1 MPQYNNEDLCRM
13 QALPLEEKIAIAQ
26 KAIQEFVDH
35 FGVDGV
41 YISFSGGKD
50 STVLI
55 HLCRQLYPDL
65 VGLYSDT
72 GLEFPEIREF
82 VQTFDNITIVTPK
95 MHHREMLK
103 KCGYPVVS
111 KEQAEWIY
119 RIRGGKSSG
128 AIQKAFYGIN
138 LDGTPT
144 RFKLSE
150 QWKYL
155 LNAPFNIGSGCCKE
169 MKLKPI
175 AEYVKQTG
183 RVPILGTTATESAL
197 RAQKFKENGFCVYEG
212 RKAQCT
218 PMSIWTDA
226 DVWDYIHRFQ
236 LPYCKIYDMGYDRTG
251 CVFCGFGAHLDKEP
265 NRFQRLQRTHP
276 ELWRYCMKSFDD
288 GGLGMREVLEFMG
301 IPYEN
306 FLLEDD
312 ENV

>member
-1 MPQYNNEDLCRM
+1 MAKVDKQELYRL
-13 QALPLEEKIAIAQ
+13 QALPLDEKIAIAQ
-26 KAIQEFVDH
+26 KAIREFVEH
-35 FGVDGV
+35 FGVDGI

-72 GLEFPEIREF
+72 GLEFPEIRDF

-119 RIRGGKSSG
+119 RIRSGTSSG
-128 AIQKAFYGIN
+128 AIQKAFYGLN

-175 AEYVKQTG
+175 AEYVKKTG
-183 RVPILGTTATESAL
+183 RVPIMGTTASESAL
-197 RAQKFKENGFCVYEG
+197 RAQKFMQYGFYNLEG
-212 RKAQCT
+212 KKAQCT
-218 PMSIWTDA
+218 PMSIWTDD
-226 DVWDYIHRFQ
+226 DVWEYIRRFN

-251 CVFCGFGAHLDKEP
+251 CVFCMFGAHLDKEP
-265 NRFQRLQRTHP
+265 NRFQKLQRTHP
-276 ELWRYCMKSFDD
+276 DLWRYCMKPYDD
-288 GGLGMREVLEFMG
+288 GGLGLREVLEFIG

-306 FLLEDD
+306 YLLE
-312 ENV
+312 EE

>member
-1 MPQYNNEDLCRM
+1 MAKVEKQELYRL
-13 QALPLEEKIAIAQ
+13 QALPLDEKIAIAQ
-26 KAIQEFVDH
+26 KAIREFVEH
-35 FGVDGV
+35 FGVDGI

-72 GLEFPEIREF
+72 GLEFPEIRDF

-119 RIRGGKSSG
+119 RIRSGTSSG
-128 AIQKAFYGIN
+128 AIQKAFYGMN

-175 AEYVKQTG
+175 AEYVKKTG
-183 RVPILGTTATESAL
+183 RVPIIGTTASESAL
-197 RAQKFKENGFCVYEG
+197 RAQKFLQYGFYNLEG
-212 RKAQCT
+212 KKAQCT
-218 PMSIWTDA
+218 PMSIWTDG
-226 DVWDYIHRFQ
+226 DVWEYIHRFN

-251 CVFCGFGAHLDKEP
+251 CVFCMFGAHLDKEP
-265 NRFQRLQRTHP
+265 NRFQKLQRTHP
-276 ELWRYCMKSFDD
+276 DLWRYCMKPYDE
-288 GGLGMREVLEFMG
+288 GGLGLREVLEFMG

-306 FLLEDD
+306 YLLE
-312 ENV
+312 E

>member
-1 MPQYNNEDLCRM
+1 MAKVEKEELCRL
-13 QALPLEEKIAIAQ
+13 QALPLDEKIAIAQ
-26 KAIQEFVDH
+26 QAIREFVDH

-55 HLCRQLYPDL
+55 HLCRQLYPNL

-72 GLEFPEIREF
+72 GLEFPEIRDF
-82 VQTFDNITIVTPK
+82 VQTFNNITIVTPK

-119 RIRGGKSSG
+119 RIRSGTSSG
-128 AIQKAFYGIN
+128 AIQKAFYGMN

-175 AEYVKQTG
+175 AEYVKKTG
-183 RVPILGTTATESAL
+183 RVPIIGTTASESAL
-197 RAQKFKENGFCVYEG
+197 RAQKFMQYGFYMVLCHLTQKG
-212 RKAQCT
+212 CGS
-218 PMSIWTDA
+218 M
-226 DVWDYIHRFQ
+226 Q
-236 LPYCKIYDMGYDRTG
+236 LHSHQG
-251 CVFCGFGAHLDKEP
+251 
-265 NRFQRLQRTHP
+265 
-276 ELWRYCMKSFDD
+276 
-288 GGLGMREVLEFMG
+288 
-301 IPYEN
+301 
-306 FLLEDD
+306 
-312 ENV
+312 

>member
-1 MPQYNNEDLCRM
+1 MAKVDKQELCRL
-13 QALPLEEKIAIAQ
+13 QALPLDKKIAIAQ
-26 KAIQEFVDH
+26 KAIHEFVEH
-35 FGVDGV
+35 FGVDGIN
-41 YISFSGGKD
+41 ISFSGGKD

-55 HLCRQLYPDL
+55 HLCRQLYPNL

-72 GLEFPEIREF
+72 GLEFPEIRDF

-119 RIRGGKSSG
+119 RIRSGTSSG
-128 AIQKAFYGIN
+128 AIQKAFYGLN

-175 AEYVKQTG
+175 AEYVKKTG
-183 RVPILGTTATESAL
+183 RVPIMGTTASESAL
-197 RAQKFKENGFCVYEG
+197 RAQKFMQNGYYTLEG
-212 RKAQCT
+212 KKAQCT
-218 PMSIWTDA
+218 PMSIWTDD
-226 DVWDYIHRFQ
+226 DVWAYINRFN

-276 ELWRYCMKSFDD
+276 ELWRYCMKPYDD
-288 GGLGMREVLEFMG
+288 GGLGLREVLEFMG

-306 FLLEDD
+306 YLLE
-312 ENV
+312 E

>member
-1 MPQYNNEDLCRM
+1 MAKVEKEELCRL
-13 QALPLEEKIAIAQ
+13 QALPLDEKIAIAQ
-26 KAIQEFVDH
+26 QAIREFVDH

-55 HLCRQLYPDL
+55 HLCRQLYPNL

-72 GLEFPEIREF
+72 GLEFPEIRDF
-82 VQTFDNITIVTPK
+82 VQTFNNITIVTPK

-119 RIRGGKSSG
+119 RIRSGTSSG
-128 AIQKAFYGIN
+128 AIQKAFYGMN

-175 AEYVKQTG
+175 AEYVKKTG
-183 RVPILGTTATESAL
+183 RVPIIGTTASESAL
-197 RAQKFKENGFCVYEG
+197 RAQKFLQYGFYNLEG
-212 RKAQCT
+212 KKAQCT
-218 PMSIWTDA
+218 PMSIWTDG
-226 DVWDYIHRFQ
+226 DVWEYIHRFN
-236 LPYCKIYDMGYDRTG
+236 LPYCKIYNMGYDRTG
-251 CVFCGFGAHLDKEP
+251 CVFCMFGAHLDKEP
-265 NRFQRLQRTHP
+265 NRFQKLQRTHP
-276 ELWRYCMKSFDD
+276 DLWRYCMKPYDD
-288 GGLGMREVLEFMG
+288 GGLGLREVLEFMG

-306 FLLEDD
+306 YLLE
-312 ENV
+312 EE

>member
-1 MPQYNNEDLCRM
+1 MAKVDKQELYRL
-13 QALPLEEKIAIAQ
+13 QALPLDEKIAIAQ
-26 KAIQEFVDH
+26 KAIREFVEH
-35 FGVDGV
+35 FGVDGI

-72 GLEFPEIREF
+72 GLEFPEIRDF

-119 RIRGGKSSG
+119 RIRSGTSSG
-128 AIQKAFYGIN
+128 AIQKAFYGMN

-175 AEYVKQTG
+175 AEYVKKTG
-183 RVPILGTTATESAL
+183 RVPIMGTTASESAL
-197 RAQKFKENGFCVYEG
+197 RAQKFLQYGFYNLEG
-212 RKAQCT
+212 KKAQCT
-218 PMSIWTDA
+218 PMSIWTDD
-226 DVWDYIHRFQ
+226 DVWEYIHRFN

-251 CVFCGFGAHLDKEP
+251 CVFCMFGAHLDKEP
-265 NRFQRLQRTHP
+265 NRFQKLQRTHP
-276 ELWRYCMKSFDD
+276 DLWRYCMKPYDD
-288 GGLGMREVLEFMG
+288 GGLGLREVLEFMG

-306 FLLEDD
+306 YLLE
-312 ENV
+312 EE

>member
-1 MPQYNNEDLCRM
+1 MAKVEKQELYRL
-13 QALPLEEKIAIAQ
+13 QALPLDEKIDIAQ
-26 KAIQEFVDH
+26 KAIREFVEH
-35 FGVDGV
+35 FGVDGI

-72 GLEFPEIREF
+72 GLEFPEIRDF

-119 RIRGGKSSG
+119 RIRSGTSSG
-128 AIQKAFYGIN
+128 AIQKAFYGLN

-175 AEYVKQTG
+175 AEYVKKTG
-183 RVPILGTTATESAL
+183 RVPIMGTTASESAL
-197 RAQKFKENGFCVYEG
+197 RAQKFLQYGFYNLEG
-212 RKAQCT
+212 KKAQCT
-218 PMSIWTDA
+218 PMSIWTDD
-226 DVWDYIHRFQ
+226 DVWEYIHRFN

-251 CVFCGFGAHLDKEP
+251 CVFCMFGAHLDKEP
-265 NRFQRLQRTHP
+265 NRFQKLQRTHP
-276 ELWRYCMKSFDD
+276 ELWRYCMKPYDD
-288 GGLGMREVLEFMG
+288 GGLGLREVLEFMG

-306 FLLEDD
+306 YLLE
-312 ENV
+312 EE

>member
-1 MPQYNNEDLCRM
+1 MAKVEKQELYRL
-13 QALPLEEKIAIAQ
+13 QALPLDEKIAIAQ
-26 KAIQEFVDH
+26 KAIREFVEH
-35 FGVDGV
+35 FGVDGI

-50 STVLI
+50 STVLL

-72 GLEFPEIREF
+72 GLEFPEIRDF

-119 RIRGGKSSG
+119 RIRSGTSSG
-128 AIQKAFYGIN
+128 AIQKAFYGLN

-175 AEYVKQTG
+175 AEYVKKTG
-183 RVPILGTTATESAL
+183 RVPIMGTTASESAL
-197 RAQKFKENGFCVYEG
+197 RAQKFLQYGFYNLEG
-212 RKAQCT
+212 KKAQCT
-218 PMSIWTDA
+218 PMSIWTDE
-226 DVWDYIHRFQ
+226 DVWEYIHRFN

-251 CVFCGFGAHLDKEP
+251 CVFCMFGAHLDKEP
-265 NRFQRLQRTHP
+265 NRFQKLQRTHP
-276 ELWRYCMKSFDD
+276 DLWRYCMKPYDD
-288 GGLGMREVLEFMG
+288 GGLGLREVLEFMG

-306 FLLEDD
+306 YLLE
-312 ENV
+312 EE

>member
-1 MPQYNNEDLCRM
+1 MAKVEKQELYRL
-13 QALPLEEKIAIAQ
+13 QALPLDEKIDIAQ
-26 KAIQEFVDH
+26 KAIREFVEH
-35 FGVDGV
+35 FGVDGI

-72 GLEFPEIREF
+72 GLEFPEIRDF

-119 RIRGGKSSG
+119 RIRSGTSSG
-128 AIQKAFYGIN
+128 AIQKAFYGLN

-175 AEYVKQTG
+175 AEYVKKTG
-183 RVPILGTTATESAL
+183 RVPIMGTTASESAL
-197 RAQKFKENGFCVYEG
+197 RAQKFLQYGFYNLEG
-212 RKAQCT
+212 KKAQCT
-218 PMSIWTDA
+218 PMSIWTDD
-226 DVWDYIHRFQ
+226 DVWEYIHRFN

-251 CVFCGFGAHLDKEP
+251 CVFCMFGAHLDKEP
-265 NRFQRLQRTHP
+265 NRFQKLQRTHP
-276 ELWRYCMKSFDD
+276 DLWRYCMKPYDD
-288 GGLGMREVLEFMG
+288 GGLGLREVLEFMG

-306 FLLEDD
+306 YLLE
-312 ENV
+312 EE

>member
-1 MPQYNNEDLCRM
+1 MAKVDKEELRQL
-13 QALPLEEKIAIAQ
+13 QALPLDEKIAIAQ
-26 KAIQEFVDH
+26 KAIREFVEH
-35 FGVDGV
+35 FGVDGI

-72 GLEFPEIREF
+72 GLEFPEIRDF
-82 VQTFDNITIVTPK
+82 VKTFENITIVTPK

-119 RIRGGKSSG
+119 RIRGGTSSA
-128 AIQKAFYGIN
+128 AIQKAFYGYN
-138 LDGTPT
+138 SDGSPT

-169 MKLKPI
+169 MKMKPI
-175 AEYVKQTG
+175 AEYVRQTK
-183 RVPILGTTATESAL
+183 RVPIIGTTASESAL
-197 RAQKFKENGFCVYEG
+197 RAQKFMQYGFCVLDG
-212 RKAQCT
+212 KKAQCT
-218 PMSIWTDA
+218 PMSIWTDD
-226 DVWDYIHRFQ
+226 DVWEYIHRFN

-251 CVFCGFGAHLDKEP
+251 CVFCMFGAHLDPEP
-265 NRFQRLQRTHP
+265 NRFQKLQRTHP
-276 ELWRYCMKSFDD
+276 DLWRYCMKPYED
-288 GGLGMREVLEFMG
+288 GGLGLREVLEFMG

-306 FLLEDD
+306 YLLED
-312 ENV
+312 E

>member
-1 MPQYNNEDLCRM
+1 MAKVEKEELCRL
-13 QALPLEEKIAIAQ
+13 QALPLDEKIAIAQ
-26 KAIQEFVDH
+26 QAIREFVDH

-55 HLCRQLYPDL
+55 HLCRQLYPNL
-65 VGLYSDT
+65 VGLFSDT
-72 GLEFPEIREF
+72 GLEFPEIRDL
-82 VQTFDNITIVTPK
+82 VQTFNNITIVTPK

-119 RIRGGKSSG
+119 RIRSGTSSG
-128 AIQKAFYGIN
+128 AIQKAFYGMN

-175 AEYVKQTG
+175 AEYVKKTG
-183 RVPILGTTATESAL
+183 RVPIIGTTASESAL
-197 RAQKFKENGFCVYEG
+197 RAQKFLQYGFYNLEG
-212 RKAQCT
+212 KKAQCT
-218 PMSIWTDA
+218 PMSIWTDG
-226 DVWDYIHRFQ
+226 DVWEYIHRFN

-251 CVFCGFGAHLDKEP
+251 CVFCMFGAHLDKEP
-265 NRFQRLQRTHP
+265 NRFQKLQRTHP
-276 ELWRYCMKSFDD
+276 DLWRYCMKPYDE
-288 GGLGMREVLEFMG
+288 GGLGLREVLEFMG

-306 FLLEDD
+306 YLLE
-312 ENV
+312 E

>member
-1 MPQYNNEDLCRM
+1 MAKVEKQELYRL
-13 QALPLEEKIAIAQ
+13 QALPLDEKIAIAQ
-26 KAIQEFVDH
+26 KAIREFVEH
-35 FGVDGV
+35 FGVDGI

-72 GLEFPEIREF
+72 GLEFPEIRDF

-119 RIRGGKSSG
+119 RIRSGTSSG
-128 AIQKAFYGIN
+128 AIQKAFYGLN

-175 AEYVKQTG
+175 AEYVKKTG
-183 RVPILGTTATESAL
+183 RVPIMGTTASESAL
-197 RAQKFKENGFCVYEG
+197 RAQKFLQYGFYNLEG
-212 RKAQCT
+212 KKAQCT
-218 PMSIWTDA
+218 PMSIWTDE
-226 DVWDYIHRFQ
+226 DVWEYIHRFN
-236 LPYCKIYDMGYDRTG
+236 LPYCKIYDIGSDRTG
-251 CVFCGFGAHLDKEP
+251 CVFCMFGAHLDKEP
-265 NRFQRLQRTHP
+265 NRFQKLQRTHP
-276 ELWRYCMKSFDD
+276 DLWRYCMKPYDD
-288 GGLGMREVLEFMG
+288 GGLGLREVLEFMG

-306 FLLEDD
+306 YLLE
-312 ENV
+312 EE

>member
-1 MPQYNNEDLCRM
+1 MAKVDKQELYRL
-13 QALPLEEKIAIAQ
+13 QALPLDEKIAIAQ
-26 KAIQEFVDH
+26 KAIREFVEH
-35 FGVDGV
+35 FGVDGI

-72 GLEFPEIREF
+72 GLEFPEIRDF

-119 RIRGGKSSG
+119 RIRSGTSSG
-128 AIQKAFYGIN
+128 AIQKAFYGLN

-175 AEYVKQTG
+175 AEYVKKTG
-183 RVPILGTTATESAL
+183 RVPIMGTTASESAL
-197 RAQKFKENGFCVYEG
+197 RAQKFMQNGYYTLEG
-212 RKAQCT
+212 KKAQCT
-218 PMSIWTDA
+218 PMSIWTDD
-226 DVWDYIHRFQ
+226 DVWAYIHRFN

-276 ELWRYCMKSFDD
+276 ELWRYCMKPYDD
-288 GGLGMREVLEFMG
+288 GGLGLREVLEFMG

-306 FLLEDD
+306 YLLE
-312 ENV
+312 E

>member
-1 MPQYNNEDLCRM
+1 MAKYEQEELRRL
-13 QALPLEEKIAIAQ
+13 QALPLDEKIAIAQ
-26 KAIQEFVDH
+26 EAIRKFVEH
-35 FGVDGV
+35 FGVDGI

-55 HLCRQLYPDL
+55 HLCRQLYPNL

-72 GLEFPEIREF
+72 GLEFPEIRDF
-82 VQTFDNITIVTPK
+82 VKTFDNITIVTPK

-119 RIRGGKSSG
+119 RIRGGTSSA
-128 AIQKAFYGIN
+128 AIQKAFYGYN
-138 LDGTPT
+138 SDGSPT

-169 MKLKPI
+169 MKMKPI
-175 AEYVKQTG
+175 AEYVRQTK
-183 RVPILGTTATESAL
+183 RVPIIGTTASESAL
-197 RAQKFKENGFCVYEG
+197 RAQKFMQYGFCVLDG
-212 RKAQCT
+212 KKAQCT
-218 PMSIWTDA
+218 PMSIWTDD
-226 DVWDYIHRFQ
+226 DVWEYIHRFN

-251 CVFCGFGAHLDKEP
+251 CVFCMFGAHLDPEP
-265 NRFQRLQRTHP
+265 NRFQKLQRTHP
-276 ELWRYCMKSFDD
+276 DLWRYCMKPYED
-288 GGLGMREVLEFMG
+288 GGLGLREVLEFMG

-306 FLLEDD
+306 YLLED
-312 ENV
+312 E

>member
-1 MPQYNNEDLCRM
+1 MAKVEKEELCRL
-13 QALPLEEKIAIAQ
+13 QALPLDEKIAIAQ
-26 KAIQEFVDH
+26 QAIREFVDH

-55 HLCRQLYPDL
+55 HLCRQLYPNL

-72 GLEFPEIREF
+72 GLEFPEIRDF
-82 VQTFDNITIVTPK
+82 VQTFNNITIVTPK

-119 RIRGGKSSG
+119 RIRSGTSSG
-128 AIQKAFYGIN
+128 AIQKAFYGMN

-175 AEYVKQTG
+175 AEYVKKTG
-183 RVPILGTTATESAL
+183 RVPIIGTTASESAL
-197 RAQKFKENGFCVYEG
+197 RAQKFLQYGFYNLEG
-212 RKAQCT
+212 KKAQCT
-218 PMSIWTDA
+218 SMSIWTDG
-226 DVWDYIHRFQ
+226 DVWEYIHRFN

-251 CVFCGFGAHLDKEP
+251 CVFCMFGAHLDKEP
-265 NRFQRLQRTHP
+265 NRFQKLQRTHP
-276 ELWRYCMKSFDD
+276 DLWRYCMKPYDE
-288 GGLGMREVLEFMG
+288 GGLGLREVLEFMG

-306 FLLEDD
+306 YLLE
-312 ENV
+312 E

>member
-1 MPQYNNEDLCRM
+1 MAKVDKQELYRL
-13 QALPLEEKIAIAQ
+13 QALPLDEKIAIAQ
-26 KAIQEFVDH
+26 KAIREFVEH
-35 FGVDGV
+35 FGGDGI

-72 GLEFPEIREF
+72 GLEFPEIRDF

-119 RIRGGKSSG
+119 RIRSGTSSG
-128 AIQKAFYGIN
+128 AIQKAFYGLN

-175 AEYVKQTG
+175 AEYVKKTG
-183 RVPILGTTATESAL
+183 RVPIMGTTASESAL
-197 RAQKFKENGFCVYEG
+197 RAQKFMQYGFYNLEG
-212 RKAQCT
+212 KKAQCT
-218 PMSIWTDA
+218 PMSIWTDE
-226 DVWDYIHRFQ
+226 DVWEYIHRFN

-251 CVFCGFGAHLDKEP
+251 CVFCMFGAHLDKEP
-265 NRFQRLQRTHP
+265 NRFQKLQRTHP
-276 ELWRYCMKSFDD
+276 ELWRYCMKPYDD
-288 GGLGMREVLEFMG
+288 GGLGLREVLEFMG

-306 FLLEDD
+306 YLMED
-312 ENV
+312 E

>member
-1 MPQYNNEDLCRM
+1 MAKVEKQELYRL
-13 QALPLEEKIAIAQ
+13 QALPLDEKIAIAQ
-26 KAIQEFVDH
+26 KAIREFVEH
-35 FGVDGV
+35 FGVDGI

-72 GLEFPEIREF
+72 GLEFPEIRDF

-119 RIRGGKSSG
+119 RIRSGTSSG
-128 AIQKAFYGIN
+128 AIQKAFYGLN

-175 AEYVKQTG
+175 AEYVKKTG
-183 RVPILGTTATESAL
+183 RVPIMGTTASESAL
-197 RAQKFKENGFCVYEG
+197 RAQKFLQYGFYNLEG
-212 RKAQCT
+212 KKAQCT
-218 PMSIWTDA
+218 PMSIWTDD
-226 DVWDYIHRFQ
+226 DVWEYIHRFN

-251 CVFCGFGAHLDKEP
+251 CVFCMFGAHLDKEP
-265 NRFQRLQRTHP
+265 NRFQKLQRTHP
-276 ELWRYCMKSFDD
+276 ELWRYCMKPYDD
-288 GGLGMREVLEFMG
+288 GGLGLREVLEFMG

-306 FLLEDD
+306 YLLE
-312 ENV
+312 EE

>member
-1 MPQYNNEDLCRM
+1 MAKVEKQELYRL
-13 QALPLEEKIAIAQ
+13 QALPLDEKIAIAQ
-26 KAIQEFVDH
+26 KAIREFVEH
-35 FGVDGV
+35 FGVDGI

-72 GLEFPEIREF
+72 GLEFPEIRDF

-103 KCGYPVVS
+103 KCGYPVGS

-119 RIRGGKSSG
+119 RIRSGTSSG
-128 AIQKAFYGIN
+128 AIQKAFYGMN

-175 AEYVKQTG
+175 AEYVKKTG
-183 RVPILGTTATESAL
+183 RVPIMGTTASESAL
-197 RAQKFKENGFCVYEG
+197 RAQKFLQYGFYNLEG
-212 RKAQCT
+212 KKAQCT
-218 PMSIWTDA
+218 PMSIWTDD
-226 DVWDYIHRFQ
+226 DVWEYIHRFN

-251 CVFCGFGAHLDKEP
+251 CVFCMFGAHLDKEP
-265 NRFQRLQRTHP
+265 NRFQKLQRTHP
-276 ELWRYCMKSFDD
+276 DLWRYCMKPYDD
-288 GGLGMREVLEFMG
+288 GGLGLREVLEFMG

-306 FLLEDD
+306 YLLE
-312 ENV
+312 EE

>member
-1 MPQYNNEDLCRM
+1 MAKVDKQELYRL
-13 QALPLEEKIAIAQ
+13 QALPLDEKIAIAQ
-26 KAIQEFVDH
+26 KAIREFVEH
-35 FGVDGV
+35 FGVNGI

-72 GLEFPEIREF
+72 GLEFPEIRDF

-119 RIRGGKSSG
+119 RIRSGTSSG
-128 AIQKAFYGIN
+128 AIQKAFYGLN

-175 AEYVKQTG
+175 AEYVKKTG
-183 RVPILGTTATESAL
+183 RVPIMGTTASESAL
-197 RAQKFKENGFCVYEG
+197 RAQKFLQYGFYNLEG
-212 RKAQCT
+212 KKAQCT
-218 PMSIWTDA
+218 PMSIWTDD
-226 DVWDYIHRFQ
+226 DVWEYIHRFN

-251 CVFCGFGAHLDKEP
+251 CVFCMFGAHLDKEP
-265 NRFQRLQRTHP
+265 NRFQKLQRTHP
-276 ELWRYCMKSFDD
+276 DLWRYCMKPYDD
-288 GGLGMREVLEFMG
+288 GGLGLREVLEFMG

-306 FLLEDD
+306 YLLE
-312 ENV
+312 EE

>member
-1 MPQYNNEDLCRM
+1 MAKVEKRELYRL
-13 QALPLEEKIAIAQ
+13 QALPLDEKIAIAQ
-26 KAIQEFVDH
+26 KAIREFVEH
-35 FGVDGV
+35 FGVDGI

-72 GLEFPEIREF
+72 GLEFPEIRDF

-119 RIRGGKSSG
+119 RIRSGTSSG
-128 AIQKAFYGIN
+128 AIQKAFYGLN

-175 AEYVKQTG
+175 AEYVKKTG
-183 RVPILGTTATESAL
+183 RVPIMGTTASESAL
-197 RAQKFKENGFCVYEG
+197 RAQKFMQYGFYNLEG
-212 RKAQCT
+212 KKAQCT
-218 PMSIWTDA
+218 PMSIWTDD
-226 DVWDYIHRFQ
+226 DVWEYIRRFN

-251 CVFCGFGAHLDKEP
+251 CVFCMFGAHLDKEP
-265 NRFQRLQRTHP
+265 NRFQKLQRTHP
-276 ELWRYCMKSFDD
+276 DLWRYCMKPYDD
-288 GGLGMREVLEFMG
+288 GGLGLREVLEFMG

-306 FLLEDD
+306 YLLE
-312 ENV
+312 EE

>member
-1 MPQYNNEDLCRM
+1 MAKVDKQELYRL
-13 QALPLEEKIAIAQ
+13 QALPLDEKIAIAQ
-26 KAIQEFVDH
+26 KAIREFVEH
-35 FGVDGV
+35 FGVDGI

-72 GLEFPEIREF
+72 GLEFPEIRDF

-119 RIRGGKSSG
+119 RIRSGTSSG
-128 AIQKAFYGIN
+128 AIQKAFYGLN

-175 AEYVKQTG
+175 AEYVKKTG
-183 RVPILGTTATESAL
+183 RVPIMGTTASESAL
-197 RAQKFKENGFCVYEG
+197 RAQKFLQYGFYNLEG
-212 RKAQCT
+212 KKAQCT
-218 PMSIWTDA
+218 PMSIWTDD
-226 DVWDYIHRFQ
+226 DVWEYIHRFN
-236 LPYCKIYDMGYDRTG
+236 LPYCKIYDIGYDRTG
-251 CVFCGFGAHLDKEP
+251 CVFCMFGAHLDKEP
-265 NRFQRLQRTHP
+265 NRFQKLQRTHP
-276 ELWRYCMKSFDD
+276 DLWRYCMKPYDD
-288 GGLGMREVLEFMG
+288 GGLGLREVLEFMG

-306 FLLEDD
+306 YLLE
-312 ENV
+312 EE

>member
-1 MPQYNNEDLCRM
+1 MAKVDKQELYRL
-13 QALPLEEKIAIAQ
+13 QALPLDEKIAIAQ
-26 KAIQEFVDH
+26 KAICEFVEH
-35 FGVDGV
+35 FGVDGI

-72 GLEFPEIREF
+72 GLEFPEIRDF

-119 RIRGGKSSG
+119 RIRSGTSSG
-128 AIQKAFYGIN
+128 AIQKAFYGLN

-175 AEYVKQTG
+175 AEYVKKTG
-183 RVPILGTTATESAL
+183 RVPIMGTTASESAL
-197 RAQKFKENGFCVYEG
+197 RAQKFMQYGFYNLEG
-212 RKAQCT
+212 KKAQCT
-218 PMSIWTDA
+218 PMSIWTDD
-226 DVWDYIHRFQ
+226 DVWEYIHRFN

-251 CVFCGFGAHLDKEP
+251 CVFCMFGAHLDKEP
-265 NRFQRLQRTHP
+265 NRFQKLQRTHP
-276 ELWRYCMKSFDD
+276 DLWRYCMKPYDD
-288 GGLGMREVLEFMG
+288 GGLGLREVLEFMG

-306 FLLEDD
+306 YLLE
-312 ENV
+312 EE

>member
-1 MPQYNNEDLCRM
+1 MAKVEKQELYRL
-13 QALPLEEKIAIAQ
+13 QALPLDEKIAIAQ
-26 KAIQEFVDH
+26 KAIREFVEH
-35 FGVDGV
+35 FGVDGI

-72 GLEFPEIREF
+72 GLEFPEIRDF

-119 RIRGGKSSG
+119 RIRSGTSSG
-128 AIQKAFYGIN
+128 AIQKAFYGMN

-175 AEYVKQTG
+175 AEYVKKTG
-183 RVPILGTTATESAL
+183 RVPIIGTTASESAL
-197 RAQKFKENGFCVYEG
+197 RAQKFLQYGFYNLEG
-212 RKAQCT
+212 KKAQCT
-218 PMSIWTDA
+218 PMSIWTDD
-226 DVWDYIHRFQ
+226 DVWEYIHRFN

-251 CVFCGFGAHLDKEP
+251 CVFCMFGAHLDKEP
-265 NRFQRLQRTHP
+265 NRFQKLQRTHP
-276 ELWRYCMKSFDD
+276 DLWRYCMKPYDE
-288 GGLGMREVLEFMG
+288 GGLGLREVLEFMG

-306 FLLEDD
+306 YLLE
-312 ENV
+312 E

>member
-1 MPQYNNEDLCRM
+1 MSKVDKEQLRQL
-13 QALPLEEKIAIAQ
+13 QALPLDEKIAIAQ
-26 KAIQEFVDH
+26 KAIREFVEH
-35 FGVDGV
+35 FGVDGI

-55 HLCRQLYPDL
+55 HLCRQLYPQL

-72 GLEFPEIREF
+72 GLEFPEIRDF
-82 VQTFDNITIVTPK
+82 VKTFDNITIVTPK

-119 RIRGGKSSG
+119 RIRGGTSSA
-128 AIQKAFYGIN
+128 AIQKAFYGYN

-169 MKLKPI
+169 MKMKPI
-175 AEYVKQTG
+175 AEYVKQTK
-183 RVPILGTTATESAL
+183 RVPIIGTTASESAL
-197 RAQKFKENGFCVYEG
+197 RAQKFMQNGYYTLEG
-212 RKAQCT
+212 KKAQCT
-218 PMSIWTDA
+218 PMSIWTDD
-226 DVWDYIHRFQ
+226 DVWEYIHRFK

-251 CVFCGFGAHLDKEP
+251 CVFCMFGAHLDKEP
-265 NRFQRLQRTHP
+265 NRFQKLQRTHP
-276 ELWRYCMKSFDD
+276 DLWRYCMKSYDD
-288 GGLGMREVLEFMG
+288 GGLGLREVLEYMG

-306 FLLEDD
+306 YLLE
-312 ENV
+312 EE

>member
-1 MPQYNNEDLCRM
+1 MAKVEKQELYRL
-13 QALPLEEKIAIAQ
+13 QALPLDEKIAIAQ
-26 KAIQEFVDH
+26 KAIREFVEH
-35 FGVDGV
+35 FGVDGI

-72 GLEFPEIREF
+72 GLEFPEIRDF

-119 RIRGGKSSG
+119 RIRSGTSSG
-128 AIQKAFYGIN
+128 AIQKAFYGLN

-175 AEYVKQTG
+175 AEYVKKTG
-183 RVPILGTTATESAL
+183 RVPIMGTTASESAL
-197 RAQKFKENGFCVYEG
+197 RAQKFMQYGFYNLEG
-212 RKAQCT
+212 KKAQCT
-218 PMSIWTDA
+218 PMSIWTDD
-226 DVWDYIHRFQ
+226 DVWEYIHRFN
-236 LPYCKIYDMGYDRTG
+236 LPYCKIYDMSYDRTG
-251 CVFCGFGAHLDKEP
+251 CVFCMFGAHLDKEP
-265 NRFQRLQRTHP
+265 NRFQKLQRTHP
-276 ELWRYCMKSFDD
+276 DLWRYCMKPYDD
-288 GGLGMREVLEFMG
+288 GGLGLREVLEFMG

-306 FLLEDD
+306 YLLE
-312 ENV
+312 EE

>member
-1 MPQYNNEDLCRM
+1 MAKVEKQELYRL
-13 QALPLEEKIAIAQ
+13 QALPLDEKIAIAQ
-26 KAIQEFVDH
+26 KAIREFVEH
-35 FGVDGV
+35 FGVDGI

-72 GLEFPEIREF
+72 GLEFPEIRDF
-82 VQTFDNITIVTPK
+82 VQTLDNITIVTPK

-119 RIRGGKSSG
+119 RIRSGTSSG
-128 AIQKAFYGIN
+128 AIQKAFYGLN

-175 AEYVKQTG
+175 AEYVKKTG
-183 RVPILGTTATESAL
+183 RVPIMGTTASESAL
-197 RAQKFKENGFCVYEG
+197 RAQKFMQYGFYNLEG
-212 RKAQCT
+212 KKAQCT
-218 PMSIWTDA
+218 PMSIWTDD
-226 DVWDYIHRFQ
+226 DVWEYIRRFN

-251 CVFCGFGAHLDKEP
+251 CVFCMFGAHLDKEP
-265 NRFQRLQRTHP
+265 NRFQKLQRTHP
-276 ELWRYCMKSFDD
+276 DLWRYCMKPYDD
-288 GGLGMREVLEFMG
+288 GGLGLREVLEFMG

-306 FLLEDD
+306 YLLE
-312 ENV
+312 EE

>member
-1 MPQYNNEDLCRM
+1 MAKVDQEELRKL
-13 QALPLEEKIAIAQ
+13 QALPLEEKVAIAQ
-26 KAIQEFVDH
+26 KAIHEFVEH
-35 FGVDGV
+35 FGVDGI

-55 HLCRQLYPDL
+55 HLCRQLYPEL

-72 GLEFPEIREF
+72 GLEFPEIRDF
-82 VQTFDNITIVTPK
+82 VKTFDNITIVTPK

-119 RIRGGKSSG
+119 RIRGGTSSA
-128 AIQKAFYGIN
+128 AIQKAFYGLN
-138 LDGTPT
+138 MDGTPT

-175 AEYVKQTG
+175 AEYVKKTG
-183 RVPILGTTATESAL
+183 RVPIMGTTASESAL
-197 RAQKFKENGFCVYEG
+197 RAQKFMQYGFYNLEG
-212 RKAQCT
+212 KKAQCT
-218 PMSIWTDA
+218 PMSIWTDE
-226 DVWDYIHRFQ
+226 DVWAYIRQHN

-251 CVFCGFGAHLDKEP
+251 CVFCMFGAHLDPEP
-265 NRFQRLQRTHP
+265 NRFQKLQRTHP
-276 ELWRYCMKSFDD
+276 DLWRYCMKPYDD
-288 GGLGMREVLEFMG
+288 GGLGLREVLEYMG

-306 FLLEDD
+306 YLLE
-312 ENV
+312 ES

>member
-1 MPQYNNEDLCRM
+1 MAKVEKEELCRL
-13 QALPLEEKIAIAQ
+13 QALPLDEKIAIAQ
-26 KAIQEFVDH
+26 QAIRVFVDH

-41 YISFSGGKD
+41 YIAFSGGKD

-55 HLCRQLYPDL
+55 HLCRQLYPNL

-72 GLEFPEIREF
+72 GLEFPEIRDF
-82 VQTFDNITIVTPK
+82 VQTFNNITIVTPK

-119 RIRGGKSSG
+119 RIRSGTSSG
-128 AIQKAFYGIN
+128 AIQKAFYGMN

-175 AEYVKQTG
+175 AEYVKKTG
-183 RVPILGTTATESAL
+183 RVPIIGTTASESAL
-197 RAQKFKENGFCVYEG
+197 RAQKFLQYGFYNLEG
-212 RKAQCT
+212 KKAQCT
-218 PMSIWTDA
+218 PMSIWTDG
-226 DVWDYIHRFQ
+226 DVWEYIHRFN

-251 CVFCGFGAHLDKEP
+251 CVFCMFGAHLDKEP
-265 NRFQRLQRTHP
+265 NRFQKLQRTHP
-276 ELWRYCMKSFDD
+276 DLWRYCMKPYDE
-288 GGLGMREVLEFMG
+288 GGLGLREVLEFMG

-306 FLLEDD
+306 YLLE
-312 ENV
+312 E